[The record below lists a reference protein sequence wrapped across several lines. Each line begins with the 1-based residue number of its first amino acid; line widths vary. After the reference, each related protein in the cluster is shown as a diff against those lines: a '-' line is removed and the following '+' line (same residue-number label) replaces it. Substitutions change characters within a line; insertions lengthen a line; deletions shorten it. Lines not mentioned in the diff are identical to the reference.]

1 MNVGYVE
8 YGRMFGWRRFRNE
21 YFPLENVNEKREAR
35 NIVLMG
41 NGLAQ
46 SIFWEMELKR
56 TAG

>member
-1 MNVGYVE
+1 
-8 YGRMFGWRRFRNE
+8 MFGWTRFRNE

-46 SIFWEMELKR
+46 SIFWEMESKR
-56 TAG
+56 KAG